1 MDVYSF
7 AIIAYNL
14 LTRKRPSSYLIT
26 EGKTNDWKVIKKQYF
41 KDITLK
47 EIRPPLVSAD
57 ENNNIEKVLV
67 ETIKRSWVHD
77 PKDRSS
83 MNENRKILEK
93 ELLKYSQYNVMNSA
107 LKIIKYKENEG
118 KNNFLVECCWT
129 SYSSG

>member
-41 KDITLK
+41 EDITLK

-57 ENNNIEKVLV
+57 ENNNIAKVLV

>member
-41 KDITLK
+41 EDITLK